1 MISSIIV
8 AGFLLGSLG
17 KDPSQAIPAGIPT
30 SVICEMTDECV
41 PLEDAYTESE
51 LKLIYQVVET
61 ETHCQS
67 AESKSHVAS
76 VIFNMINHPTKR
88 FGKSVKRI
96 ITCPNRFCV
105 GRNKI
110 TESTREAVKMAY
122 EENTA
127 PGCYALHSNRRH
139 KKRFSGFSYKFSDAA
154 GHHFYGE

>member
-1 MISSIIV
+1 MINSIMIG
-8 AGFLLGSLG
+8 AFILGSLG

-61 ETHCQS
+61 EAGCQS
-67 AESKSHVAS
+67 VESKSHVAS

-88 FGKSVKRI
+88 FGKTVKRI
-96 ITCPNRFCV
+96 ITCPNRFCI
-105 GRNKI
+105 GHNRI
-110 TESTREAVKMAY
+110 TDTTKEAVKVAY

-127 PGCYALHSNRRH
+127 PGCYAFHSNRRH
-139 KKRFSGFSYKFSDAA
+139 KKRFSGFNYKFSDAA